1 MGRTAEVE
9 KARCASSRIV
19 RWPCMRLRRRTR
31 HAHVIAQRT
40 LCFTCHLFSQH
51 VFFARV
57 GGKAGTNNKFL
68 GPSCEFSASPLLHI
82 WIGEDSYNFRETNI
96 AGNLR
101 SAVIKPVLV
110 ATGKMEKVDGDR
122 DCIAAAS
129 FFSFLLPPLLVLA
142 LGFLSHTTDVV

>member
-1 MGRTAEVE
+1 MCVVE
-9 KARCASSRIV
+9 DRSLAMHAASEADTSCPRYCTKNIVLYMPFIFAACIFCKSKRKSGNEQQVSGALLRI
-19 RWPCMRLRRRTR
+19 
-31 HAHVIAQRT
+31 
-40 LCFTCHLFSQH
+40 FS
-51 VFFARV
+51 F
-57 GGKAGTNNKFL
+57 
-68 GPSCEFSASPLLHI
+68 PLLHI